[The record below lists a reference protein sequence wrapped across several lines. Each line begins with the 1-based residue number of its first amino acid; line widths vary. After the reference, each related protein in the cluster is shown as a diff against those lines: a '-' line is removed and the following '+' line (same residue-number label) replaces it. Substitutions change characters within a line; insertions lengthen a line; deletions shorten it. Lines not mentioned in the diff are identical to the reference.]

1 MRISTTHALH
11 VGNMIAIDLSKSG
24 IVTLT
29 QGIEPV
35 GKHASDLILADLK
48 KESALE
54 EKVHDLIDDN
64 EDDIDFYRADE
75 KQLFWMIKKK
85 LAAENGVILAFEERY
100 SNLAHEIL
108 DDLYEEDLI
117 AYTISENR
125 VKNVIYSAIDN
136 YTKAF
141 SDIEDSVVEKIKGY
155 KRELIFGSEEYD
167 IVFQKLYSEELVKR
181 GMA

>member
-1 MRISTTHALH
+1 MRISTTHAPH
-11 VGNMIAIDLSKSG
+11 VGNLIAINLSNSG

-35 GKHASDLILADLK
+35 AKHASVLILADLK

-54 EKVHDLIDDN
+54 EKVRALINEN

-85 LAAENGVILAFEERY
+85 LADESGIILGFEERY
-100 SNLAHEIL
+100 SNVAHEIL
-108 DDLYEEDLI
+108 DDLYEEGLI
-117 AYTISENR
+117 EYTISENR
-125 VKNVIYSAIDN
+125 VKNVIYSAIDR
-136 YTKAF
+136 YMKLF
-141 SDIEDSVVEKIKGY
+141 GEIETSVIEKIKGY
-155 KRELIFGSEEYD
+155 KRELVFGSEEYE
-167 IVFQKLYSEELVKR
+167 IVFSKLYHEELEKR